1 MDKDKVHIY
10 KGILLSHKKNEI
22 MPFVATWMDL
32 KIIKLSKIIQT
43 KTMWNLIFLM
53 KQMNLFIKQK
63 HFYKYQ
69 KQYYVYQRKNSG
81 RGGRV
86 IRSL

>member
-1 MDKDKVHIY
+1 MWTGYYASIKEEQNNAI
-10 KGILLSHKKNEI
+10 
-22 MPFVATWMDL
+22 VATWMDL

-69 KQYYVYQRKNSG
+69 KQYYVVYH
-81 RGGRV
+81 V
-86 IRSL
+86 LCT